1 MYDGL
6 GPGATYEWAVDADD
20 GTGSFRPRW
29 FLSLASLF
37 FAPSRALGGCGAMVV
52 LSRMK
57 VEVGRYL
64 PEKNCTLG
72 WRGNCEAYATC
83 LQ

>member
-1 MYDGL
+1 MYDGP
-6 GPGATYEWAVDADD
+6 GPGRKGRNGDVDADD
-20 GTGSFRPRW
+20 GTGSFRSRR
-29 FLSLASLF
+29 FLSCA
-37 FAPSRALGGCGAMVV
+37 R
-52 LSRMK
+52 LSRSFPFFRRPWTDGGAIADNSR
-57 VEVGRYL
+57 GRCL